1 MIEYLKSKMKLLSIV
16 ANFDMEI
23 KLHKASIYFRSR
35 QASIPS
41 FINTNERQ
49 N

>member
-1 MIEYLKSKMKLLSIV
+1 MKLLSVV
-16 ANFDMEI
+16 ANFDM
-23 KLHKASIYFRSR
+23 ASIYFRSR